1 MAGIPLIGCAS
12 HRFNLA
18 VSDYI
23 GQSKLVA
30 KINTLMLKLK
40 NLLPAAKLRQ
50 FTPLV
55 AKTRNVT
62 RWSSTFAMVSR
73 YRELRPFLQ
82 RIDDDDIAALMLTAR
97 EDRQADELLNSLT
110 DLDSVTLL
118 LQRENLYLDE
128 VRSVFDVVLD
138 EHPAMNYSNCPKC
151 KNCREFDLTPQE
163 RASAV
168 SLLKRS
174 ATREATTAPAST
186 LAERAAIR
194 MANAPAA
201 SDYMDLRFL
210 RPTSNICERFFSVV
224 KHALSDNRSRI
235 LPKNIEAQMFLHFN
249 AEFWTAED
257 IRDLTDAEVED

>member
-1 MAGIPLIGCAS
+1 
-12 HRFNLA
+12 
-18 VSDYI
+18 
-23 GQSKLVA
+23 
-30 KINTLMLKLK
+30 
-40 NLLPAAKLRQ
+40 
-50 FTPLV
+50 
-55 AKTRNVT
+55 
-62 RWSSTFAMVSR
+62 
-73 YRELRPFLQ
+73 
-82 RIDDDDIAALMLTAR
+82 MLTAR

-138 EHPAMNYSNCPKC
+138 EHPAMANRIAPNARTVQDLDFENCIVKILEG
-151 KNCREFDLTPQE
+151 REFDLTPQE